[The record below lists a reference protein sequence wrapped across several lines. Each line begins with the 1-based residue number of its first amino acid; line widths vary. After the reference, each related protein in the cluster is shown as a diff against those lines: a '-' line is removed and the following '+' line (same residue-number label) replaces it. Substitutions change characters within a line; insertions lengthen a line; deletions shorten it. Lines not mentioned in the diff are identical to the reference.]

1 MTEMSSGGTYVNLS
15 DENLRTYY
23 ETPDGRMVET
33 VVLGV
38 DPTLHVPLAVSVGT
52 GGPEHMDASRL
63 HGLRRGGRMVLADRV
78 GGRPVLAA
86 VLEIAEAVR
95 AVAAAARRP
104 TVAAATSSS
113 SMEDADT
120 EEPRT
125 NRWEDSD
132 DEESAPVPVPVP
144 VQRQT
149 ERTTPAAQRQ
159 QVPDG
164 PTAEEIATRMAQ
176 GRRFT
181 TPRGR
186 VCYFSDQGDSAVRHF
201 LEYQRS
207 RKEQTAVFFSNV
219 RRYTPLE
226 YLQTLTAACDAAID
240 LYTAR
245 TVAYGKNCQVQDA
258 AGRPWTIGMTLDGTE
273 HRLTH
278 AHFENYQNS

>member
-23 ETPDGRMVET
+23 ETPDGRLVET

-63 HGLRRGGRMVLADRV
+63 RGLRRGGRMVLADRV
-78 GGRPVLAA
+78 GGRAVLLA
-86 VLEIAEAVR
+86 VLEIADAVR

-104 TVAAATSSS
+104 AVTTATSSS
-113 SMEDADT
+113 SMEDAET

-132 DEESAPVPVPVP
+132 DEGPAPVP

-149 ERTTPAAQRQ
+149 ERTAPAAQRQ

-164 PTAEEIATRMAQ
+164 PTAEEIAARMAQ

-186 VCYFSDQGDSAVRHF
+186 ACRFSDQGDSAVRHF

-226 YLQTLTAACDAAID
+226 YLETLLAACDAAID

-245 TVAYGKNCQVQDA
+245 TVAYGKNCRVQDA
-258 AGRPWTIGMTLDGTE
+258 GGREWTIGMVLDGTE

>member
-23 ETPDGRMVET
+23 ETPTGQLVDT
-33 VVLGV
+33 VIHGV
-38 DPTLHVPLAVSVGT
+38 DPTLHVPLAVSVGS

-63 HGLRRGGRMVLADRV
+63 RGLRRGGRMVLADRV
-78 GGRPVLAA
+78 GGRAVLVS

-95 AVAAAARRP
+95 AVAAARRP

-113 SMEDADT
+113 SMEEADT

-132 DEESAPVPVPVP
+132 EEEPVPVP
-144 VQRQT
+144 VQRQS
-149 ERTTPAAQRQ
+149 ERTAPAAPQPDRRR

-164 PTAEEIATRMAQ
+164 PTAEEIAARMAQ

-186 VCYFSDQGDSAVRHF
+186 ACYFSDQGDSAVRHF

-207 RKEQTAVFFSNV
+207 RKEQTAVFFANV

-226 YLQTLTAACDAAID
+226 YLETLLAACDAAID

-245 TVAYGKNCQVQDA
+245 TVAFGKNCQVQDA
-258 AGRPWTIGMTLDGTE
+258 AGRPWTIGMTRDGAE
-273 HRLTH
+273 YRLTH

>member
-23 ETPDGRMVET
+23 ETSDGRMVET

-78 GGRPVLAA
+78 GGRAVLAA

-104 TVAAATSSS
+104 AVAAATSSS

-132 DEESAPVPVPVP
+132 DEGPAPVP

-149 ERTTPAAQRQ
+149 GRTAPAAPQQAQRQ

-164 PTAEEIATRMAQ
+164 PTAEEIAARMAQ

-186 VCYFSDQGDSAVRHF
+186 ACYFSDQGDSAVRHF

-207 RKEQTAVFFSNV
+207 RKEQTAVFFANV

-226 YLQTLTAACDAAID
+226 YLQTLLAACDAAID

-258 AGRPWTIGMTLDGTE
+258 DGRQWTIGMTRDGTE